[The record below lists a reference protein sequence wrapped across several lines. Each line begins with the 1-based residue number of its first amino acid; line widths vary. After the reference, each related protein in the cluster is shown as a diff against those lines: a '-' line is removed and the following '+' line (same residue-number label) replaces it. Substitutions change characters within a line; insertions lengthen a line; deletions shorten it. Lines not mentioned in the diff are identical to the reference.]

1 MTNKDIDDIRI
12 RYNDLIRI
20 KQDLLNT
27 KQKIQELEQEPI
39 VREYLD
45 LIEQQEH
52 DKLYP
57 YYSVLEL
64 SDEDIFQ
71 KVIDEV
77 LIHSIGSIY
86 VYFGDYRCVE
96 SEDDGI
102 QFIPISK
109 SNEQVEY
116 KQYKNIEHNLS
127 IVHMIPLNDCEEFE
141 NKNIILVPSKLE
153 NKIEY
158 FNRMR
163 TMYFNVAMKYGK
175 EKALEKVMY
184 KRNMQKNSRI

>member
-1 MTNKDIDDIRI
+1 MTTKDIDAIKI
-12 RYNDLIRI
+12 RYNDLIKI
-20 KQDLLNT
+20 KQELLKT

-39 VREYLD
+39 VREYLG
-45 LIEQQEH
+45 LIKQQEH
-52 DKLYP
+52 DKLSS

-96 SEDDGI
+96 SEEGGI
-102 QFIPISK
+102 QFIPITK

-116 KQYKNIEHNLS
+116 KQYKDIEHNLS
-127 IVHMIPLNDCEEFE
+127 IGHMISLNDCEEFE
-141 NKNIILVPSKLE
+141 NKNIILFPPKLE

-158 FNRMR
+158 FNRIR
-163 TMYFNVAMKYGK
+163 TMYFNIAIKYGK

-184 KRNMQKNSRI
+184 KRNMQKNNKI